1 LGISLL
7 FLAFRNIDFSK
18 VKEGLLKANYSWVLL
33 SFVFSILALISR
45 ARRWILLINPLG
57 HNPSLKNSF
66 VAVTTGYFANIAF
79 PRLGEVTKCM
89 ALGKKENIEVDKL
102 IGTVIVERTVDV
114 LSMLGIMVIMLI
126 FGSNTMGS
134 FLKTNILMPIQEK
147 LISMFG
153 FAFIFWVLIGLV
165 VSILI
170 LIFLKFRMRLAGL
183 KIFLRIMQFSKGIIE
198 GLKAVSRLEKKK
210 EFLFHTLFIWLNYAL
225 MTWVIVFSIESTSG
239 LTFSDGLFLL
249 VIGSLAMS
257 VPVQSGIGVFHWS
270 ISRAL
275 NVVYGI
281 SIEDGL
287 VYATI
292 SHETQLIMIAL
303 LGSISFFILF
313 LGRKKVPPL

>member
-1 LGISLL
+1 M
-7 FLAFRNIDFSK
+7 
-18 VKEGLLKANYSWVLL
+18 KEGLLKANYSWVLL

-66 VAVTTGYFANIAF
+66 LAVTTGYLANIAL

-102 IGTVIVERTVDV
+102 VGTVIVERTIDV
-114 LSMLGIMVIMLI
+114 LSMLAIMVIMLL
-126 FGSNTMGS
+126 FGSNAMGS
-134 FLKTNILMPIQEK
+134 FLKTSILIPMQEK
-147 LISMFG
+147 LISTFG
-153 FAFIFWVLIGLV
+153 FAFIFWILVAVIISVLFFLFMKFRKRLATIKV
-165 VSILI
+165 VS
-170 LIFLKFRMRLAGL
+170 
-183 KIFLRIMQFSKGIIE
+183 KIIQFSKGIIE
-198 GLKAVSRLEKKK
+198 GLKAVSRIEKKK
-210 EFLFHTLFIWLNYAL
+210 EFLFHTVFIWLNYAL
-225 MTWVIVFSIESTSG
+225 MTWVIVFAIPSTSS

-275 NVVYGI
+275 NIVYGI
-281 SIEDGL
+281 SLEDGL

-292 SHETQLIMIAL
+292 SHETQLILIAI

-313 LGRKKVPPL
+313 LGRKKVTLTSNGKK